1 MSRVTA
7 ERAKTGRSRRLARA
21 LAPLP
26 WIGPALLL
34 IFAVV
39 LWPAV
44 EMLRTSFSEIS
55 LTGMVRGS
63 AGLDNYRTLLAEPE
77 LVPVVLRTVVWVAGI
92 VTITVVLGLLL
103 AQLLQQRFPGR
114 RVVRWLIILP
124 WAASLVM
131 TAIVWRWML
140 DYFYGL
146 VNAVLTRPL
155 PLVGPILDGPVDW
168 LGQPSTALP
177 WMMWVAVFVSLP
189 FTIYVIIAGLSAIPQ
204 EVYEAAR
211 MDGASAWQAY
221 VGITLPMLR
230 PAILIATVINIIN
243 VFNSFPIIW
252 VMTGGGP
259 ASATDTTTTFMYK
272 LAFVRND
279 VGASAAMA
287 VVNFLLVLVV
297 VLVYL
302 RIVRKRGM
310 EV

>member
-1 MSRVTA
+1 M
-7 ERAKTGRSRRLARA
+7 G
-21 LAPLP
+21 PLP

-44 EMLRTSFSEIS
+44 EMVRTSFSEIA
-55 LTGMVRGS
+55 LTGMVRGP

-92 VTITVVLGLLL
+92 VFFTVVLGLLL
-103 AQLLQQRFPGR
+103 AQLLQQHFPGR
-114 RVVRWLIILP
+114 RVVRWLILLP
-124 WAASLVM
+124 WAASVVM

-146 VNAVLTRPL
+146 VNGLLTRPL
-155 PLVGPILDGPVDW
+155 PLIGPVLDGPVDW
-168 LGQPSTALP
+168 LGQASTALP

-230 PAILIATVINIIN
+230 PSILIATVINIIN

>member
-1 MSRVTA
+1 MTSQS
-7 ERAKTGRSRRLARA
+7 AKRPGTGRRRRPARS
-21 LAPLP
+21 LGPLP

-44 EMLRTSFSEIS
+44 EMVRTSFSEIA
-55 LTGMVRGS
+55 LTGMVRGP

-92 VTITVVLGLLL
+92 VFFTVVLGLLL
-103 AQLLQQRFPGR
+103 AQLLQQHFPGR
-114 RVVRWLIILP
+114 RVVRWLILLP
-124 WAASLVM
+124 WAASVVM

-146 VNAVLTRPL
+146 VNGLLTRPL
-155 PLVGPILDGPVDW
+155 PLIGPVLDGPVDW
-168 LGQPSTALP
+168 LGQASTALP

-230 PAILIATVINIIN
+230 PSILIATVINIIN